1 MPGEISDAW
10 VVSNQQ
16 VSSLLRL
23 LVTSYI
29 ENYRVAS
36 LISAAKK
43 VSASL
48 WRDGVGGKPIEVQY
62 DSLIF
67 GQETV
72 FQKRRPGLL

>member
-1 MPGEISDAW
+1 

-29 ENYRVAS
+29 YNYRVTS
-36 LISAAKK
+36 LISEGKK
-43 VSASL
+43 VLASL
-48 WRDGVGGKPIEVQY
+48 WRDGVGGKPIEAHLN
-62 DSLIF
+62 SLIF
-67 GQETV
+67 GQERE

>member
-1 MPGEISDAW
+1 M
-10 VVSNQQ
+10 
-16 VSSLLRL
+16 SSLLRL

-36 LISAAKK
+36 LISAAEK

-62 DSLIF
+62 DSLYLDKKEYSRREDLGSCELKTF
-67 GQETV
+67 
-72 FQKRRPGLL
+72 FFRSKRNE